1 MRHQPVDTLGQS
13 LLYWDQFYNDNYGWL
28 FAALAKEQ
36 GYESSDL
43 NNEIEKLFAK
53 LVLHNPELIV
63 NGTTAQLKAELS
75 KICTGHFIFNDEKI
89 EASQLMGRFYCAN

>member
-1 MRHQPVDTLGQS
+1 MHQQPVDTLGQS
-13 LLYWDQFYNDNYGWL
+13 LLYWDQFYNDNYSWL

-36 GYESSDL
+36 GYESSNL

-63 NGTTAQLKAELS
+63 SGTVAQLRAELS
-75 KICTGHFIFNDEKI
+75 KICTGHFIFSDQKI
-89 EASQLMGRFYCAN
+89 GASQLIDHFYCAN